1 MFDIDKWQE
10 IFETIRKNKLR
21 TILTG
26 FSVSW
31 GIFMLII
38 LLGSGNGLQ
47 NGVLNQ
53 FKRDATNSLWIYSG
67 RTSMAFDGM
76 QPGRRIQFTNED
88 YDRTK
93 HSGMDVDK
101 ISSRFSI
108 FRNNLIS
115 YKTEYVNYN
124 IIAVHPDTEELEN
137 TTSLKG
143 RFLNEIDIE
152 KYRKVVAISTI
163 VEEALFKREEP
174 LGKYIKI
181 NGIPFQVI
189 GVFTDHS
196 ERDLQRV
203 YVPVSTAQRVFNG
216 ANRISNMSFTTNT
229 HDIEELKQMEQY
241 IRKSFASRHKFDP
254 TDKRAMWINNNME
267 NYQRTMALFA
277 GIRIFVWIIGAF
289 TIIAGIVGVSNI
301 MIIVVRERTREIG
314 IRKAL
319 GATPNSIVGLVL
331 LESVLITSVAGYM
344 GLVMGVIL
352 LELLAPHTQIEFFM
366 NPSVDL
372 NVGLTATAVLVFA
385 GLLAGF
391 FPAWKAANVKP
402 IEALADE

>member
-1 MFDIDKWQE
+1 MFDLDKWQE

-53 FKRDATNSLWIYSG
+53 FKRDAMNSLWIYSG

-88 YDRTK
+88 YTRTK
-93 HSGMDVDK
+93 NSGLDVDK
-101 ISSRFSI
+101 ISSRYSI
-108 FRNNLIS
+108 YRNNVIS
-115 YKTEYVNYN
+115 YKSEYVSYE
-124 IIAVHPDTEELEN
+124 IIAVHPDTEVLEN

-143 RFLNEIDIE
+143 RFLNDVDINQF
-152 KYRKVVAISTI
+152 RKVVAISTI
-163 VEEALFKREEP
+163 LEEALFKKEEP
-174 LGKYIKI
+174 VGKYVKI

-196 ERDLQRV
+196 DRDLQRV

-229 HDIEELKQMEQY
+229 HDIEALQQMENHL
-241 IRKSFASRHKFDP
+241 RKSFAARHKFDAK
-254 TDKRAMWINNNME
+254 DRRAMWINNNME
-267 NYQRTMALFA
+267 GYQRTMALFS

-319 GATPNSIVGLVL
+319 GASPKSIVGLIL
-331 LESVLITSVAGYM
+331 LESVLITSAAGYM
-344 GLVMGVIL
+344 GLVMGVLL

-372 NVGLTATAVLVFA
+372 SVGLQATGVLVFA

>member
-1 MFDIDKWQE
+1 MFDLDKWQE

-47 NGVLNQ
+47 NGVLDQ
-53 FKRDATNSLWIYSG
+53 FKQDAVNSLWIYSG
-67 RTSMAFDGM
+67 RTSLPFSGM
-76 QPGRRIQFTNED
+76 KAGRRIQFTNDD
-88 YDRTK
+88 YQKTK
-93 HSGMDVDK
+93 DSGLDIDK
-101 ISSRFSI
+101 ISSRYSI

-115 YKTEYVNYN
+115 YKTEFVNYN
-124 IIAVHPDTEELEN
+124 IIAVHPDTETLES
-137 TTSLKG
+137 TSNIKG
-143 RFLNEIDIE
+143 RFLNEIDV
-152 KYRKVVAISTI
+152 KNFRKVVAISTV
-163 VEEALFKREEP
+163 VEEALFKRENP
-174 LGKYIKI
+174 IGKYVKI

-189 GVFTDHS
+189 GTFTDYS

-203 YVPVSTAQRVFNG
+203 YVPISTAQKVFNG

-229 HDIEELKQMEQY
+229 PDIESLQAMEQY
-241 IRKSFASRHKFDP
+241 LRKSFATRHKFDV
-254 TDKRAMWINNNME
+254 TDRRAMWINNNME
-267 NYQRTMALFA
+267 NYQRTMALFS
-277 GIRIFVWIIGAF
+277 GIRIFVWIIGIF

-301 MIIVVRERTREIG
+301 MIIVVRERTKEIG

-331 LESVLITSVAGYM
+331 LESVLITSAAGYI
-344 GLVMGVIL
+344 GLVLGVIL
-352 LELLAPHTQIEFFM
+352 LEVLAPHTQIEFFM

-372 NVGLTATAVLVFA
+372 SVGIQATLVLVFA

-391 FPAWKAANVKP
+391 FPAWKAANVRP
-402 IEALADE
+402 IEALAHE

>member
-331 LESVLITSVAGYM
+331 LESVLITSVAGDM
-344 GLVMGVIL
+344 GLVMVVIL

>member
-1 MFDIDKWQE
+1 MIDLDKWQE

-47 NGVLNQ
+47 NGVLDQ
-53 FKRDATNSLWIYSG
+53 FKRDAMNSLWIYSG

-88 YDRTK
+88 YTRTK
-93 HSGMDVDK
+93 DSGLDVDK
-101 ISSRFSI
+101 ISSRYSI
-108 FRNNLIS
+108 YRNNVIS
-115 YKTEYVNYN
+115 YKSEYVSYE
-124 IIAVHPDTEELEN
+124 IIAVHPDTEVLEN

-143 RFLNEIDIE
+143 RFLNDVDINQF
-152 KYRKVVAISTI
+152 RKVVAISTI
-163 VEEALFKREEP
+163 LEDALFKKEEP
-174 LGKYIKI
+174 VGKYIKI

-196 ERDLQRV
+196 DRDLQRV

-229 HDIEELKQMEQY
+229 HDIEALQQMENHL
-241 IRKSFASRHKFDP
+241 RKSFAARHKFDP
-254 TDKRAMWINNNME
+254 KDRRAMWINNNME
-267 NYQRTMALFA
+267 GYQRTMALFS

-319 GATPNSIVGLVL
+319 GATPKSIVALIL

-344 GLVMGVIL
+344 GLVMGVLL

-372 NVGLTATAVLVFA
+372 SVGLQATAVLVIA

>member
-1 MFDIDKWQE
+1 MFDLDKWQE

-38 LLGSGNGLQ
+38 LLGSGKGLQ
-47 NGVLNQ
+47 NGVLDQ
-53 FKRDATNSLWIYSG
+53 FQADAVNSLWIYSG
-67 RTSMAFDGM
+67 RTSMPFNGM
-76 QPGRRIQFTNED
+76 KAGRRIQFTNDD
-88 YDRTK
+88 YQKTK
-93 HSGMDVDK
+93 ASGLDVDK

-115 YKTEYVNYN
+115 YKTEFVNYN
-124 IIAVHPDTEELEN
+124 IIAVHPDTETLEN
-137 TTSLKG
+137 TSNIKG
-143 RFLNEIDIE
+143 RFINNIDIIDF
-152 KYRKVVAISTI
+152 RKVVAISTV
-163 VEEALFKREEP
+163 VEEALFKKEEP
-174 LGKYIKI
+174 VGKYLKI

-189 GVFTDHS
+189 GTFTDHS

-203 YVPVSTAQRVFNG
+203 YVPISTAQKVFNG

-229 HDIEELKQMEQY
+229 PDIESLQAMEEHL
-241 IRKSFASRHKFDP
+241 RKTFAARHKFDP
-254 TDKRAMWINNNME
+254 TDRRAMWINNNME
-267 NYQRTMALFA
+267 NYQRTMALFS
-277 GIRIFVWIIGAF
+277 GIRIFVWIIGVF

-301 MIIVVRERTREIG
+301 MIIVVRERTKEIG

-331 LESVLITSVAGYM
+331 LESVLITSVSGYV

-352 LELLAPHTQIEFFM
+352 LEVLAPHTQIEFFM

-372 NVGLTATAVLVFA
+372 SVGIQATLVLVFA

-391 FPAWKAANVKP
+391 FPAWKAANVTP
-402 IEALADE
+402 IEALSHE

>member
-1 MFDIDKWQE
+1 MFDLDKWQE

-47 NGVLNQ
+47 NGVLDQ
-53 FKRDATNSLWIYSG
+53 FKQDAVNSLWIYSG
-67 RTSMAFDGM
+67 TTSVAFNGM

-88 YDRTK
+88 YNKTK
-93 HSGMDVDK
+93 DSGLDVDK
-101 ISSRFSI
+101 ISSRYTI

-115 YKTEYVNYN
+115 YKSEYATYTIV
-124 IIAVHPDTEELEN
+124 AVHPDTETLEN
-137 TTSLKG
+137 TTALKG
-143 RFLNEIDIE
+143 RFLNDIDIQAF
-152 KYRKVVAISTI
+152 RKVVAISTI
-163 VEEALFKREEP
+163 VEEALFKKEDP
-174 LGKYIKI
+174 IGKYVKI

-189 GVFTDHS
+189 GTFTDYS

-203 YVPVSTAQRVFNG
+203 YVPISTAQKVFNG

-229 HDIEELKQMEQY
+229 QDLEALNQMEEY
-241 IRKSFASRHKFDP
+241 LRKSFSVRHKFDP
-254 TDKRAMWINNNME
+254 SDRRAMWINNNME
-267 NYQRTMALFA
+267 GYQRTMALFA
-277 GIRIFVWIIGAF
+277 GIRLFVWVIGVF

-319 GATPNSIVGLVL
+319 GATPGSVIGLVL
-331 LESVLITSVAGYM
+331 LESVLITSVAGYV
-344 GLVMGVIL
+344 GLVLGVIL
-352 LELLAPHTQIEFFM
+352 LEVLAPHTQIEFFM

-372 NVGLTATAVLVFA
+372 SVGIKATLVLVFS

-402 IEALADE
+402 IEALAEE

>member
-1 MFDIDKWQE
+1 MFDLDKWQE

-47 NGVLNQ
+47 NGVLDQ
-53 FKRDATNSLWIYSG
+53 FKQDAENSLWIYSG
-67 RTSMAFDGM
+67 RTSMPYNGM
-76 QPGRRIQFTNED
+76 KAGRQIQFTNDD
-88 YDRTK
+88 YQKTK
-93 HSGMDVDK
+93 DSGLDVDK
-101 ISSRFSI
+101 ISSRYSI

-115 YKTEYVNYN
+115 YKTEFVNYN
-124 IIAVHPDTEELEN
+124 IIAVHPDTETLES
-137 TTSLKG
+137 TSNVKG
-143 RFLNEIDIE
+143 RFLNDVDVKEF
-152 KYRKVVAISTI
+152 RKVVTISTE
-163 VEEALFKREEP
+163 VEKALFKREEP
-174 LGKYIKI
+174 IGKYIKI

-189 GVFTDHS
+189 GVFTDYS

-203 YVPVSTAQRVFNG
+203 YVPISTAQKVFNG

-229 HDIEELKQMEQY
+229 HDIESLKAMEEY
-241 IRKSFASRHKFDP
+241 LRKSFAARHKFDP
-254 TDKRAMWINNNME
+254 TDRRAMWINNNME
-267 NYQRTMALFA
+267 NYQRTMALFS
-277 GIRIFVWIIGAF
+277 GIRIFVWIIGVF

-301 MIIVVRERTREIG
+301 MIIVVRERTKEIG

-319 GATPNSIVGLVL
+319 GATPNSIVSLVL
-331 LESVLITSVAGYM
+331 LESVLITSAAGYM
-344 GLVMGVIL
+344 GLVLGVIL
-352 LELLAPHTQIEFFM
+352 LEVLAPHTQIEFFM

-372 NVGLTATAVLVFA
+372 SVGIQATLVLVFA

-402 IEALADE
+402 IEALAHE

>member
-1 MFDIDKWQE
+1 MFDLDKWQE
-10 IFETIRKNKLR
+10 IYETIRKNKLR

-47 NGVLNQ
+47 NGVVNQ
-53 FKRDATNSLWIYSG
+53 FKADAENSLWLYSG
-67 RTSMAFDGM
+67 QTSMAFNGM

-88 YDRTK
+88 YKRTK
-93 HSGMDVDK
+93 QSGLDVDK

-108 FRNNLIS
+108 RGNNVIS
-115 YKTEYVNYN
+115 YKTEFVNYT
-124 IIAVHPDTEELEN
+124 IVAVHPDTETLEN

-143 RFLNEIDIE
+143 RFLNEIDI
-152 KYRKVVAISTI
+152 KQYRKVVSISTV
-163 VEEALFKREEP
+163 VEEALFKKDEP
-174 LGKYIKI
+174 VGKYIKI
-181 NGIPFQVI
+181 NNIPFQVI
-189 GVFTDHS
+189 GTFTDHS

-203 YVPVSTAQRVFNG
+203 YIPISTAQRVFDG
-216 ANRISNMSFTTNT
+216 ANRISNMSFTTHT
-229 HDIEELKQMEQY
+229 HDIEELKQME
-241 IRKSFASRHKFDP
+241 KHLLKTFAARHKFDP
-254 TDKRAMWINNNME
+254 KDKRAMFINNNME
-267 NYQRTMALFA
+267 NYQRTMSLFA
-277 GIRIFVWIIGAF
+277 GIRIFVWIIGLG

-319 GATPNSIVGLVL
+319 GATPMSIISLVL
-331 LESVLITSVAGYM
+331 TESILITSVAGYVGLAM
-344 GLVMGVIL
+344 GIIL
-352 LELLAPHTQIEFFM
+352 LEVLAPHTQIEFFM

-372 NVGLTATAVLVFA
+372 RVAFSATVLLVLSGA
-385 GLLAGF
+385 IAGF
-391 FPAWKAANVKP
+391 FPARKAASILP

>member
-1 MFDIDKWQE
+1 MFDLDKWQE

-47 NGVLNQ
+47 NGVLDQ
-53 FKRDATNSLWIYSG
+53 FKQDAENSLWIYSG
-67 RTSMAFDGM
+67 RTSMPYNGM
-76 QPGRRIQFTNED
+76 KAGRQIQFTNED
-88 YDRTK
+88 YQKTK
-93 HSGMDVDK
+93 DSGLDVDK
-101 ISSRFSI
+101 ISSRYSI

-115 YKTEYVNYN
+115 YKTEFVNYN
-124 IIAVHPDTEELEN
+124 IIAVHPDTETLES
-137 TTSLKG
+137 TSNVKG
-143 RFLNEIDIE
+143 RFLNDVDVKEF
-152 KYRKVVAISTI
+152 RKVVTISTE
-163 VEEALFKREEP
+163 VEKALFKREEP
-174 LGKYIKI
+174 IGKYIKI

-189 GVFTDHS
+189 GVFTDYS

-203 YVPVSTAQRVFNG
+203 YVPISTAQKVFNG

-229 HDIEELKQMEQY
+229 HDIESLKAMEEY
-241 IRKSFASRHKFDP
+241 LRKSFAARHKFDP
-254 TDKRAMWINNNME
+254 TDRRAMWINNNME
-267 NYQRTMALFA
+267 NYQRTMALFS
-277 GIRIFVWIIGAF
+277 GIRIFVWIIGVF

-319 GATPNSIVGLVL
+319 GATPNSIVSLVL

-344 GLVMGVIL
+344 GLVLGVIL
-352 LELLAPHTQIEFFM
+352 LEVLAPHTQIEFFM

-372 NVGLTATAVLVFA
+372 SVGIQATLVLVFA

-402 IEALADE
+402 IEALAHE

>member
-1 MFDIDKWQE
+1 MFDLDKWQE

-47 NGVLNQ
+47 NGVLDQ
-53 FKRDATNSLWIYSG
+53 FKRDAVNSIWIYSG
-67 RTSMAFDGM
+67 RTSMAFSGM

-88 YDRTK
+88 YNRTK
-93 HSGMDVDK
+93 DSGLDVDK

-108 FRNNLIS
+108 YRNNLIS
-115 YKTEYVNYN
+115 YKSEYVTYN
-124 IIAVHPDTEELEN
+124 IIAVHPDTEALEN
-137 TTSLKG
+137 TTNTKG
-143 RFLNEIDIE
+143 RFLNDIDVE
-152 KYRKVVAISTI
+152 NNRKVVAISTI
-163 VEEALFKREEP
+163 VEEALFKRENP

-189 GVFTDHS
+189 GTFTDHS

-203 YVPVSTAQRVFNG
+203 YVPISTAQMVFNG

-229 HDIEELKQMEQY
+229 HDIEALEKMEEHLRQN
-241 IRKSFASRHKFDP
+241 FASRHKFDP
-254 TDKRAMWINNNME
+254 KDRRAIWINNNME
-267 NYQRTMALFA
+267 DYQRTMALFA

-314 IRKAL
+314 IRKAI

-331 LESVLITSVAGYM
+331 LESVLITSVAGYL
-344 GLVMGVIL
+344 GLVMGVVL
-352 LELLAPHTQIEFFM
+352 LEVLAPHTQIEFFM

-372 NVGLTATAVLVFA
+372 EVGLTATAVLVFA

>member
-1 MFDIDKWQE
+1 MFDLDKWQE

-47 NGVLNQ
+47 NGVLDQ
-53 FKRDATNSLWIYSG
+53 FKRDAVNSLWIYSG
-67 RTSMAFDGM
+67 RTSMPFDGM
-76 QPGRRIQFTNED
+76 KAGRRIQFTNED
-88 YDRTK
+88 YQKTK
-93 HSGMDVDK
+93 DSGLDVDK
-101 ISSRFSI
+101 ISSRYSI

-115 YKTEYVNYN
+115 YKTEFVNYN
-124 IIAVHPDTEELEN
+124 IIAVHPDTETLES
-137 TTSLKG
+137 TSNIKG
-143 RFLNEIDIE
+143 RFLNDIDV
-152 KYRKVVAISTI
+152 KNFRKVVAISTV

-174 LGKYIKI
+174 VGKYVKI
-181 NGIPFQVI
+181 NGIPFQVV
-189 GVFTDHS
+189 GTFTDHS

-203 YVPVSTAQRVFNG
+203 YVPISTAQKVFNG

-229 HDIEELKQMEQY
+229 PDIESLQAMEQHL
-241 IRKSFASRHKFDP
+241 RKSFASRHKFDV
-254 TDKRAMWINNNME
+254 TDRRAMWINNNME
-267 NYQRTMALFA
+267 NYQRTMALFS
-277 GIRIFVWIIGAF
+277 GIRIFVWIIGVF

-319 GATPNSIVGLVL
+319 GATPGSIVGLVL
-331 LESVLITSVAGYM
+331 LESVLITSVAGYI
-344 GLVMGVIL
+344 GLVLGVVL
-352 LELLAPHTQIEFFM
+352 LEVLAPHTQIEFFM

-372 NVGLTATAVLVFA
+372 SVGIQATLVLVFA
-385 GLLAGF
+385 GLVAGF
-391 FPAWKAANVKP
+391 FPAWKAAKVMP
-402 IEALADE
+402 IEALAHE

>member
-1 MFDIDKWQE
+1 MFDLDKWQE

-47 NGVLNQ
+47 NGVLDQ
-53 FKRDATNSLWIYSG
+53 FKRDAVNSLWIYSG
-67 RTSMAFDGM
+67 RTSMPFSGM
-76 QPGRRIQFTNED
+76 KAGRRIQFTNED
-88 YDRTK
+88 YQKTK
-93 HSGMDVDK
+93 DSGLDVDK
-101 ISSRFSI
+101 ISSRYSI

-115 YKTEYVNYN
+115 YKTEFVNYN
-124 IIAVHPDTEELEN
+124 IIAVHPDTETLES
-137 TTSLKG
+137 TSNVKG
-143 RFLNEIDIE
+143 RFLNDIDV
-152 KYRKVVAISTI
+152 KNFRKVVAISTV
-163 VEEALFKREEP
+163 VEEALFEREEP
-174 LGKYIKI
+174 VGKYVKI
-181 NGIPFQVI
+181 NGIPFQVV
-189 GVFTDHS
+189 GTFTDYS

-203 YVPVSTAQRVFNG
+203 YVPISTAQKVFNG

-229 HDIEELKQMEQY
+229 PDIESLQAMEQHL
-241 IRKSFASRHKFDP
+241 RKSFASRHKFDVA
-254 TDKRAMWINNNME
+254 DRRAMWINNNME
-267 NYQRTMALFA
+267 NYQRTMSLFS
-277 GIRIFVWIIGAF
+277 GIRIFVWIIGVF

-331 LESVLITSVAGYM
+331 LESVLITSAAGYI
-344 GLVMGVIL
+344 GLVLGVVL
-352 LELLAPHTQIEFFM
+352 LEVLAPHTQIEFFM

-372 NVGLTATAVLVFA
+372 SVGIQATLVLVFA

-391 FPAWKAANVKP
+391 FPAWKAAKVMP
-402 IEALADE
+402 IEALSHE

>member
-1 MFDIDKWQE
+1 MFDLDKWQE

-47 NGVLNQ
+47 NGVLDQ
-53 FKRDATNSLWIYSG
+53 FKQDAVNSLWIYSG
-67 RTSMAFDGM
+67 RTSLPFSGM
-76 QPGRRIQFTNED
+76 KAGRRIQFTNDD
-88 YDRTK
+88 YQKTK
-93 HSGMDVDK
+93 DSGLDIDK
-101 ISSRFSI
+101 ISSRYSI

-115 YKTEYVNYN
+115 YKTEFVNYN
-124 IIAVHPDTEELEN
+124 IIAVHPDTETLES
-137 TTSLKG
+137 TSNIKG
-143 RFLNEIDIE
+143 RFLNDVDI
-152 KYRKVVAISTI
+152 KDFRKVTAISTV
-163 VEEALFKREEP
+163 VEEALFKREDP
-174 LGKYIKI
+174 IGKYVKI

-189 GVFTDHS
+189 GVFTDYS

-203 YVPVSTAQRVFNG
+203 YVPISTAQKVFNG

-229 HDIEELKQMEQY
+229 PDIESLQAMEQY
-241 IRKSFASRHKFDP
+241 LRKSFAVRHKFDLA
-254 TDKRAMWINNNME
+254 DRRAMWINNNME
-267 NYQRTMALFA
+267 NYQRTMALFS
-277 GIRIFVWIIGAF
+277 GIRIFVWIIGIF

-301 MIIVVRERTREIG
+301 MIIVVRERTKEIG

-331 LESVLITSVAGYM
+331 LESVLITSAAGYI
-344 GLVMGVIL
+344 GLVLGVIL
-352 LELLAPHTQIEFFM
+352 LEVLAPHTQIEFFM

-372 NVGLTATAVLVFA
+372 SVGIQATLVLVFA

-402 IEALADE
+402 IEALAHE

>member
-1 MFDIDKWQE
+1 MFDLDKWQE

-47 NGVLNQ
+47 NGVLDQ
-53 FKRDATNSLWIYSG
+53 FKRDAVNSLWIYSG

-88 YDRTK
+88 YIRTK
-93 HSGMDVDK
+93 DSGLDVDK
-101 ISSRFSI
+101 ISSRYSI
-108 FRNNLIS
+108 YRNNVIS
-115 YKTEYVNYN
+115 YKSEYVSYE
-124 IIAVHPDTEELEN
+124 IIAVHPDTEVLEN

-143 RFLNEIDIE
+143 RFLNDVDVE

-163 VEEALFKREEP
+163 LEEALFKREEP
-174 LGKYIKI
+174 VGKYIKI

-196 ERDLQRV
+196 DRDLQRV

-229 HDIEELKQMEQY
+229 HDIEALQQMEKHL
-241 IRKSFASRHKFDP
+241 RKSFAARHKFDP
-254 TDKRAMWINNNME
+254 KDRRAMWINNNME
-267 NYQRTMALFA
+267 GYQRTMALFS

-319 GATPNSIVGLVL
+319 GATPKSIVALIL

-344 GLVMGVIL
+344 GLVMGVLL

-372 NVGLTATAVLVFA
+372 SVGLQATAVLVFA

>member
-1 MFDIDKWQE
+1 MFDLDKWQE

-47 NGVLNQ
+47 NGVLDQ
-53 FKRDATNSLWIYSG
+53 FKQDAVNSLWIYSG
-67 RTSMAFDGM
+67 RTSLPFSGM
-76 QPGRRIQFTNED
+76 KAGRRIQFTNDD
-88 YDRTK
+88 YQKTK
-93 HSGMDVDK
+93 DSGLDIDK
-101 ISSRFSI
+101 ISSRYSI

-115 YKTEYVNYN
+115 YKTEFVNYN
-124 IIAVHPDTEELEN
+124 IIAVHPDTETLES
-137 TTSLKG
+137 TSNIKG
-143 RFLNEIDIE
+143 RFLNNVDI
-152 KYRKVVAISTI
+152 KDFRKVTAISTV
-163 VEEALFKREEP
+163 VEEALFKREDP
-174 LGKYIKI
+174 IGKYVKI

-189 GVFTDHS
+189 GVFTDYS

-203 YVPVSTAQRVFNG
+203 YVPISTAQKVFNG

-229 HDIEELKQMEQY
+229 PDIESLQAMEQY
-241 IRKSFASRHKFDP
+241 LRKSFAVRHKFDLA
-254 TDKRAMWINNNME
+254 DRRAMWINNNME
-267 NYQRTMALFA
+267 NYQRTMALFS
-277 GIRIFVWIIGAF
+277 GIRIFVWIIGIF

-301 MIIVVRERTREIG
+301 MIIVVRERTKEIG

-331 LESVLITSVAGYM
+331 LESVLITSAAGYI
-344 GLVMGVIL
+344 GLVLGVIL
-352 LELLAPHTQIEFFM
+352 LEVLAPHTQIEFFM

-372 NVGLTATAVLVFA
+372 SVGIQATLVLVFA

-402 IEALADE
+402 IEALAHE

>member
-1 MFDIDKWQE
+1 MFDLDKWQE

-47 NGVLNQ
+47 NGVLDQ
-53 FKRDATNSLWIYSG
+53 FKRDAVNSLWIYSG
-67 RTSMAFDGM
+67 RTSMPFSGM
-76 QPGRRIQFTNED
+76 KAGRRIQFTNED
-88 YDRTK
+88 YQKTK
-93 HSGMDVDK
+93 DSGLDVDK
-101 ISSRFSI
+101 ISSRYSI

-115 YKTEYVNYN
+115 YKTEFVNYN
-124 IIAVHPDTEELEN
+124 IIAVHPDTETLES
-137 TTSLKG
+137 TSNIKG
-143 RFLNEIDIE
+143 RFLNDIDV
-152 KYRKVVAISTI
+152 KNFRKVVAISTV

-174 LGKYIKI
+174 VGKYLKI
-181 NGIPFQVI
+181 NGIPFQVV
-189 GVFTDHS
+189 GTFTDHS

-203 YVPVSTAQRVFNG
+203 YVPISTAQKVFNG

-229 HDIEELKQMEQY
+229 PDIESLQAMEQHL
-241 IRKSFASRHKFDP
+241 RKSFASRHKFDV
-254 TDKRAMWINNNME
+254 TDRRAMWINNNME
-267 NYQRTMALFA
+267 NYQRTMALFS
-277 GIRIFVWIIGAF
+277 GIRIFVWIIGVF

-319 GATPNSIVGLVL
+319 GATPSSIVSLVL
-331 LESVLITSVAGYM
+331 LESVLITSVAGYI
-344 GLVMGVIL
+344 GLVLGVVL
-352 LELLAPHTQIEFFM
+352 LEVLAPHTQIEFFM

-372 NVGLTATAVLVFA
+372 SVGIQATLVLVFA
-385 GLLAGF
+385 GLVAGF
-391 FPAWKAANVKP
+391 FPAWKAAKVMP
-402 IEALADE
+402 IEALAHE

>member
-1 MFDIDKWQE
+1 MFDLDKWQE

-47 NGVLNQ
+47 NGVLDQ
-53 FKRDATNSLWIYSG
+53 FKRDAVNSLWIYSG
-67 RTSMAFDGM
+67 RTSLAFNGM

-93 HSGMDVDK
+93 DSGLDVDK

-108 FRNNLIS
+108 WRNNLLS
-115 YKTEYVNYN
+115 YKSEFVNYN
-124 IIAVHPDTEELEN
+124 IIAVHPDTETLEN
-137 TTSLKG
+137 TTTIKG
-143 RFLNEIDIE
+143 RFLNEVDV
-152 KYRKVVAISTI
+152 KKFRKVVSISTI
-163 VEEALFKREEP
+163 VEEALFKKEEP
-174 LGKYIKI
+174 VGKYIKI

-189 GVFTDHS
+189 GTFTDHS

-229 HDIEELKQMEQY
+229 HDIEALKQMEEH
-241 IRKSFASRHKFDP
+241 IRSSFASRHKFDP

-267 NYQRTMALFA
+267 GYQRTMALFA

-319 GATPNSIVGLVL
+319 GASPNSIVGLVL
-331 LESVLITSVAGYM
+331 LESVLITSVAGYI
-344 GLVMGVIL
+344 GLVFGVIL
-352 LELLAPHTQIEFFM
+352 LEVLAPHTQIEFFM

-372 NVGLTATAVLVFA
+372 SVGIQATLVLVFA
-385 GLLAGF
+385 GLIAGF

>member
-1 MFDIDKWQE
+1 MFDLDKWQE

-47 NGVLNQ
+47 NGVLDQ
-53 FKRDATNSLWIYSG
+53 FKRDAVNSLWIYSG
-67 RTSMAFDGM
+67 RTSMAFSGM

-93 HSGMDVDK
+93 ASGLDVDK
-101 ISSRFSI
+101 ISSRYSI
-108 FRNNLIS
+108 FQNNIIS
-115 YKTEYVNYN
+115 YKSQYVNYE
-124 IIAVHPDTEELEN
+124 IIAVHPDTETLEN

-143 RFLNEIDIE
+143 RFLNDIDIANS
-152 KYRKVVAISTI
+152 RKVVAISTI
-163 VEEALFKREEP
+163 LEEALFKKEEP
-174 LGKYIKI
+174 VGKYIKI

-189 GVFTDHS
+189 GTFTDHS

-203 YVPVSTAQRVFNG
+203 YVPISTAQMVFNG

-229 HDIEELKQMEQY
+229 HDIEALKQMESY
-241 IRKSFASRHKFDP
+241 LRKNFATRHKFDAS
-254 TDKRAMWINNNME
+254 DRRAMWINNNME
-267 NYQRTMALFA
+267 GYQRTMALFA
-277 GIRIFVWIIGAF
+277 GIRIFVWIIGVF
-289 TIIAGIVGVSNI
+289 TIIAGVVGVSNI

-319 GATPNSIVGLVL
+319 GASPNSIVSLIL
-331 LESVLITSVAGYM
+331 LESVLITSVAGYL
-344 GLVMGVIL
+344 GLVMGVVL
-352 LELLAPHTQIEFFM
+352 LEVLAPHTQIQFFM

-372 NVGLTATAVLVFA
+372 SVGIEATLVLVFA
-385 GLLAGF
+385 GLVAGF

>member
-1 MFDIDKWQE
+1 MFELDKWQE

-47 NGVLNQ
+47 NGVLDQ
-53 FKRDATNSLWIYSG
+53 FQADAVNSLWIYSG
-67 RTSMAFDGM
+67 RTSMPFNGM
-76 QPGRRIQFTNED
+76 KAGRRIQFTNED
-88 YDRTK
+88 FQKTK
-93 HSGMDVDK
+93 DSGLDVDK
-101 ISSRFSI
+101 ISSRYSI

-115 YKTEYVNYN
+115 YKTEFVNYN
-124 IIAVHPDTEELEN
+124 IVAVHPDTETIES
-137 TTSLKG
+137 TSNVKG
-143 RFLNEIDIE
+143 RFLNDIDV
-152 KYRKVVAISTI
+152 KKFRKVVAISTI
-163 VEEALFKREEP
+163 VEKALFKRENP
-174 LGKYIKI
+174 IGKYVKI
-181 NGIPFQVI
+181 NGIPFQVVGI
-189 GVFTDHS
+189 FTDHS

-203 YVPVSTAQRVFNG
+203 YVPISTAQKVFNG

-229 HDIEELKQMEQY
+229 PDIESLQAMESHL
-241 IRKSFASRHKFDP
+241 RKTFAARHKFDP
-254 TDKRAMWINNNME
+254 SDRRAMWINNNME
-267 NYQRTMALFA
+267 NYQRTMALFS
-277 GIRIFVWIIGAF
+277 GIRIFVWIIGVF

-319 GATPNSIVGLVL
+319 GATPSSIVSLVL
-331 LESVLITSVAGYM
+331 LESVLITSVAGYV
-344 GLVMGVIL
+344 GLVLGVVL
-352 LELLAPHTQIEFFM
+352 LEVLAPYTQIEFFM

-372 NVGLTATAVLVFA
+372 SVGIQATLVLVFS

-391 FPAWKAANVKP
+391 FPAWKAAKVMP
-402 IEALADE
+402 IEALAHE

>member
-1 MFDIDKWQE
+1 MFDLDKWQE

-53 FKRDATNSLWIYSG
+53 FKRDAVNSLWIYSG
-67 RTSMAFDGM
+67 RTSLAFGGM
-76 QPGRRIQFTNED
+76 QAGRRIQFTNED
-88 YDRTK
+88 YDKTK
-93 HSGMDVDK
+93 NSGLDVDK
-101 ISSRFSI
+101 ISSRFSV

-115 YKTEYVNYN
+115 YKSEYVNYE
-124 IIAVHPDTEELEN
+124 IIAVHPDTETLEN
-137 TTSLKG
+137 TTAIKG
-143 RFLNEIDIE
+143 RFLNDIDVE
-152 KYRKVVAISTI
+152 NFRKVVAISTI
-163 VEEALFKREEP
+163 LEDALFKREEP
-174 LGKYIKI
+174 VGKYIKI

-189 GVFTDHS
+189 GTFTDHND
-196 ERDLQRV
+196 RDMQRV
-203 YVPVSTAQRVFNG
+203 YVPISTAQKVFNG

-229 HDIEELKQMEQY
+229 HDIDALKKMEEH
-241 IRKSFASRHKFDP
+241 IRNSFASRHKFDSS
-254 TDKRAMWINNNME
+254 DRRAMWINNNME
-267 NYQRTMALFA
+267 GYQRTMALFS
-277 GIRIFVWIIGAF
+277 GIRIFVWIIGVF

-319 GATPNSIVGLVL
+319 GASPNSIIGLVL
-331 LESVLITSVAGYM
+331 FESVLITSVAGYI
-344 GLVMGVIL
+344 GLVMGVVL
-352 LELLAPHTQIEFFM
+352 LEVLAPYTQIEFFM

-372 NVGLTATAVLVFA
+372 DVGLTATAVLVFA

-391 FPAWKAANVKP
+391 FPAWKAASVRP
-402 IEALADE
+402 IEALSEE

>member
-1 MFDIDKWQE
+1 MFDLDKWQE

-38 LLGSGNGLQ
+38 LLGSGKGLQ
-47 NGVLNQ
+47 NGVLDQ
-53 FKRDATNSLWIYSG
+53 FQADAVNSLWIYSG
-67 RTSMAFDGM
+67 RTSMPFNGM
-76 QPGRRIQFTNED
+76 KAGRRIQFTNDD
-88 YDRTK
+88 YQKTK
-93 HSGMDVDK
+93 DSGLDVDK

-115 YKTEYVNYN
+115 YKTEFVNYN
-124 IIAVHPDTEELEN
+124 IIAVHPDTETLES
-137 TTSLKG
+137 TSNIKG
-143 RFLNEIDIE
+143 RFINNIDINDF
-152 KYRKVVAISTI
+152 RKVVAISTV
-163 VEEALFKREEP
+163 VEEALFKKEEP
-174 LGKYIKI
+174 VGKYLKI

-189 GVFTDHS
+189 GTFTDHS

-203 YVPVSTAQRVFNG
+203 YVPISTAQKVFNG

-229 HDIEELKQMEQY
+229 PDIESLQAMEEHL
-241 IRKSFASRHKFDP
+241 RKTFAARHKFDP
-254 TDKRAMWINNNME
+254 TDRRAMWINNNME
-267 NYQRTMALFA
+267 NYQRTMALFS
-277 GIRIFVWIIGAF
+277 GIRIFVWIIGVF

-301 MIIVVRERTREIG
+301 MIIVVRERTKEIG

-331 LESVLITSVAGYM
+331 LESVLIASVSGYM
-344 GLVMGVIL
+344 GLVAGVIL
-352 LELLAPHTQIEFFM
+352 LEVLAPHTQIEFFM

-372 NVGLTATAVLVFA
+372 SVGIQATLVLVFA

-391 FPAWKAANVKP
+391 FPAWKAANVTP
-402 IEALADE
+402 VEALSHE

>member
-1 MFDIDKWQE
+1 MFDLDKWQE

-47 NGVLNQ
+47 NGVLDQ
-53 FKRDATNSLWIYSG
+53 FKQDAVNSLWIYSG
-67 RTSMAFDGM
+67 RTSMAFSGM
-76 QPGRRIQFTNED
+76 QAGRRIQFTNDD
-88 YDRTK
+88 YTK
-93 HSGMDVDK
+93 TKNSGLDVDK

-108 FRNNLIS
+108 YRNNLLS
-115 YKTEYVNYN
+115 YKSEFVNYN
-124 IIAVHPDTEELEN
+124 IVAVHPDTETLES
-137 TTSLKG
+137 TTTLKG
-143 RFLNEIDIE
+143 RFLNDVDI
-152 KYRKVVAISTI
+152 KGFRKVVAISTI
-163 VEEALFKREEP
+163 VEEALFKKEEP
-174 LGKYIKI
+174 VGKYIKI

-189 GVFTDHS
+189 GTFTDYS

-203 YVPVSTAQRVFNG
+203 YVPISTAQRVFNG

-229 HDIEELKQMEQY
+229 HNIEALEAMEQHL
-241 IRKSFASRHKFDP
+241 RKSFAARHKFDP
-254 TDKRAMWINNNME
+254 SDRRAMWINNNME
-267 NYQRTMALFA
+267 GYQRTMALFS
-277 GIRIFVWIIGAF
+277 GIRIFVWIIGVF

-301 MIIVVRERTREIG
+301 MIIVVRERTKEIG

-319 GATPNSIVGLVL
+319 GASPNSIVGLIL
-331 LESVLITSVAGYM
+331 LESVLITGVAGYL
-344 GLVMGVIL
+344 GLVLGVVL

-372 NVGLTATAVLVFA
+372 SVGLKATMVLVFA
-385 GLLAGF
+385 GLIAGF

-402 IEALADE
+402 IEALAHE

>member
-1 MFDIDKWQE
+1 MFDLDKWQE

-47 NGVLNQ
+47 NGVLDQ
-53 FKRDATNSLWIYSG
+53 FKRDAVNSLWLYSG
-67 RTSMAFDGM
+67 QTSMAFDGM

-88 YDRTK
+88 YSRTK
-93 HSGMDVDK
+93 NSNLDVDR
-101 ISSRFSI
+101 ISSRYTL

-115 YKTEYVNYN
+115 YKSEFANYT
-124 IIAVHPDTEELEN
+124 IVAVHPDTETLEN
-137 TTSLKG
+137 TTTLKG
-143 RFLNEIDIE
+143 RFLNDIDIQ

-163 VEEALFKREEP
+163 LEEALFKREEP
-174 LGKYIKI
+174 VGKYIKI
-181 NGIPFQVI
+181 NNIPFQVI
-189 GVFTDHS
+189 GTFTDHS
-196 ERDLQRV
+196 ERDLERV
-203 YVPVSTAQRVFNG
+203 YVPISTAQRVFNG
-216 ANRISNMSFTTNT
+216 ANRISNMAFTTNT
-229 HDIEELKQMEQY
+229 HDIEELKHMEEQL
-241 IRKSFASRHKFDP
+241 INTFAARHKFDP
-254 TDKRAMWINNNME
+254 KDKRAMFINNNME
-267 NYQRTMALFA
+267 GYQRTMALFA
-277 GIRIFVWIIGAF
+277 GIRMFVWIIGLG

-319 GATPNSIVGLVL
+319 GATPLSIISLVL
-331 LESVLITSVAGYM
+331 TESILITSVAGYV
-344 GLVMGVIL
+344 GLAMGVIL
-352 LELLAPHTQIEFFM
+352 LEILAPHTQIEFFM

-372 NVGLTATAVLVFA
+372 RVAFSATVLLVVS
-385 GLLAGF
+385 GGIAGF
-391 FPAWKAANVKP
+391 FPARKAASILP

>member
-1 MFDIDKWQE
+1 MFDLDKWQE

-47 NGVLNQ
+47 NGVLDQ
-53 FKRDATNSLWIYSG
+53 FKQDAVNSLWIYSG
-67 RTSMAFDGM
+67 RTSMPFDGM
-76 QPGRRIQFTNED
+76 KAGRRIQFTNND
-88 YDRTK
+88 YQKTK
-93 HSGMDVDK
+93 DSGLDVDK
-101 ISSRFSI
+101 ISSRYSI
-108 FRNNLIS
+108 FRNNLIY
-115 YKTEYVNYN
+115 YKTEFVNYN
-124 IIAVHPDTEELEN
+124 IIAVHPDTEVLESTSN
-137 TTSLKG
+137 TKG
-143 RFLNEIDIE
+143 RFLNEVDVKE
-152 KYRKVVAISTI
+152 FRKVVAISTV
-163 VEEALFKREEP
+163 VEKALFKKEDP
-174 LGKYIKI
+174 IGKYVKI
-181 NGIPFQVI
+181 NGIPFQVV
-189 GVFTDHS
+189 GVFTDYS

-203 YVPVSTAQRVFNG
+203 YVPISTAQKVFNG
-216 ANRISNMSFTTNT
+216 ANKISNMSFTTNT
-229 HDIEELKQMEQY
+229 HDIESLKAMEEY
-241 IRKSFASRHKFDP
+241 LRKSFATRHKFNPEDR
-254 TDKRAMWINNNME
+254 RAIWINNNME
-267 NYQRTMALFA
+267 NYQRTMALFS
-277 GIRIFVWIIGAF
+277 GIRIFVWIIGVF

-344 GLVMGVIL
+344 GLVSGVVL
-352 LELLAPHTQIEFFM
+352 LEVLAPHTQIEFFM

-372 NVGLTATAVLVFA
+372 SVGIQATLVLVFA

-402 IEALADE
+402 IEALAHE

>member
-1 MFDIDKWQE
+1 MFDLDKWQE

-53 FKRDATNSLWIYSG
+53 FQADAVNSLWIYSG
-67 RTSMAFDGM
+67 RTSMPFNGM
-76 QPGRRIQFTNED
+76 KAGRRIQFTNED
-88 YDRTK
+88 YQKTK
-93 HSGMDVDK
+93 DSGLDVDK
-101 ISSRFSI
+101 ISSRYSI
-108 FRNNLIS
+108 FRNSQIS
-115 YKTEYVNYN
+115 YKTEFVNYN
-124 IIAVHPDTEELEN
+124 IIAVHPDTETLES
-137 TTSLKG
+137 TSNLKG
-143 RFLNEIDIE
+143 RFLNDIDV
-152 KYRKVVAISTI
+152 KNFRKVVAISTV

-174 LGKYIKI
+174 IGKYVKI

-189 GVFTDHS
+189 GVFTDYS

-203 YVPVSTAQRVFNG
+203 YVPISTAQKVFNG

-229 HDIEELKQMEQY
+229 PDIESLQAMEQQL
-241 IRKSFASRHKFDP
+241 RKSFASRHKFDL
-254 TDKRAMWINNNME
+254 TDRRAMWINNNME
-267 NYQRTMALFA
+267 NYQRTMALFS
-277 GIRIFVWIIGAF
+277 GIRIFVWIIGVF

-301 MIIVVRERTREIG
+301 MIIVVRERTKEIG

-319 GATPNSIVGLVL
+319 GATPSSIVSLVL
-331 LESVLITSVAGYM
+331 LESVLITSTAGYI
-344 GLVMGVIL
+344 GLVLGVIL
-352 LELLAPHTQIEFFM
+352 LEVLAPHTQIEFFM

-372 NVGLTATAVLVFA
+372 SVGIQATLVLVFA

-391 FPAWKAANVKP
+391 FPAWKAAKVMP
-402 IEALADE
+402 IEALAHE